1 MPQMVRINPATHR
14 ALAALAEQSN
24 CSLQQAL
31 EEAIEQQRRR
41 LLLAR
46 ANAGYARL
54 RANKKAWHNWKR
66 ELQQLDATLGDGI

>member
-1 MPQMVRINPATHR
+1 MPHMVRINPATHR
-14 ALAALAEQSN
+14 ALVGLAEQSN

-31 EEAIEQQRRR
+31 EMAVEQHRRR

-54 RANKKAWHNWKR
+54 RADKKAWQNWKR
-66 ELQQLDATLGDGI
+66 ELQQLDATLSDGI